1 MEQLIEQMKTILGT
15 TFGLYFKAH
24 SYHWNIEGP
33 DFAQY
38 HDFLG
43 NFYTAV
49 FANVDPIAEHLRALD
64 SYAHVALSRML
75 ELSDVEETDIIPP
88 ALTMLLNL
96 KKTLA
101 PLTPVKLDQAFDW
114 HLEQYKKIDH
124 ANFDMVIYSEDIQK
138 NIDAITN
145 LCGKLSWNLDS
156 QYYTNYIDLITG
168 KIINLDIDQFVSK
181 ITDNGSIAY
190 SKIPNN

>member
-64 SYAHVALSRML
+64 SYAPVALSRML

-88 ALTMLLNL
+88 ALTMLSNL
-96 KKTLA
+96 KNDNERYMVHLRA
-101 PLTPVKLDQAFDW
+101 GIAAAEAANEPAVSNFLQDILDQ
-114 HLEQYKKIDH
+114 H
-124 ANFDMVIYSEDIQK
+124 QK
-138 NIDAITN
+138 QGWMLRSFT
-145 LCGKLSWNLDS
+145 K
-156 QYYTNYIDLITG
+156 
-168 KIINLDIDQFVSK
+168 
-181 ITDNGSIAY
+181 
-190 SKIPNN
+190 

>member
-64 SYAHVALSRML
+64 SYAPVALSRML

-88 ALTMLLNL
+88 ALTMLSNL
-96 KKTLA
+96 KNDNERYMVHLRAGIAAAEATNEPAVSNFLQDI
-101 PLTPVKLDQAFDW
+101 LDQ
-114 HLEQYKKIDH
+114 H
-124 ANFDMVIYSEDIQK
+124 QK
-138 NIDAITN
+138 QGWMLRSFT
-145 LCGKLSWNLDS
+145 K
-156 QYYTNYIDLITG
+156 
-168 KIINLDIDQFVSK
+168 
-181 ITDNGSIAY
+181 
-190 SKIPNN
+190 

>member
-43 NFYTAV
+43 NVYTAV

-64 SYAHVALSRML
+64 SYAPVALSRML

-96 KKTLA
+96 KNDNERYMMHLRA
-101 PLTPVKLDQAFDW
+101 GIAAAEGANEPAVGNFLQDILDQ
-114 HLEQYKKIDH
+114 H
-124 ANFDMVIYSEDIQK
+124 QK
-138 NIDAITN
+138 QGWMLRSFT
-145 LCGKLSWNLDS
+145 K
-156 QYYTNYIDLITG
+156 
-168 KIINLDIDQFVSK
+168 
-181 ITDNGSIAY
+181 
-190 SKIPNN
+190 

>member
-24 SYHWNIEGP
+24 PYHWNIEGP

-49 FANVDPIAEHLRALD
+49 FANVDPIAEHIRALD
-64 SYAHVALSRML
+64 SYAPVALSRML

-88 ALTMLLNL
+88 ALTMLSNL
-96 KKTLA
+96 KNDNERYMVHLRAGIAAAEATNEPAVSNFLQDI
-101 PLTPVKLDQAFDW
+101 LDQ
-114 HLEQYKKIDH
+114 H
-124 ANFDMVIYSEDIQK
+124 QK
-138 NIDAITN
+138 QGWMLRSFT
-145 LCGKLSWNLDS
+145 K
-156 QYYTNYIDLITG
+156 
-168 KIINLDIDQFVSK
+168 
-181 ITDNGSIAY
+181 
-190 SKIPNN
+190 

>member
-1 MEQLIEQMKTILGT
+1 MEQLIEQMKVILGT

-49 FANVDPIAEHLRALD
+49 FANVDPIAEHIRALD
-64 SYAHVALSRML
+64 SYAPVALSRML

-88 ALTMLLNL
+88 ALTMLSNL
-96 KKTLA
+96 KNDNERYMVHLRAGIALA
-101 PLTPVKLDQAFDW
+101 EATNEPAVGNFLQDILDQ
-114 HLEQYKKIDH
+114 H
-124 ANFDMVIYSEDIQK
+124 QK
-138 NIDAITN
+138 QAWMLRSIT
-145 LCGKLSWNLDS
+145 K
-156 QYYTNYIDLITG
+156 
-168 KIINLDIDQFVSK
+168 
-181 ITDNGSIAY
+181 
-190 SKIPNN
+190 

>member
-1 MEQLIEQMKTILGT
+1 MEQLIEQMKVILGT

-64 SYAHVALSRML
+64 SYAPVALSRML

-88 ALTMLLNL
+88 ALTMLSNL
-96 KKTLA
+96 KNDNERYMIHLRA
-101 PLTPVKLDQAFDW
+101 GIAAAEGANEPAVGNFLQDILDQ
-114 HLEQYKKIDH
+114 H
-124 ANFDMVIYSEDIQK
+124 QK
-138 NIDAITN
+138 QGWMLRSFT
-145 LCGKLSWNLDS
+145 K
-156 QYYTNYIDLITG
+156 
-168 KIINLDIDQFVSK
+168 
-181 ITDNGSIAY
+181 
-190 SKIPNN
+190 